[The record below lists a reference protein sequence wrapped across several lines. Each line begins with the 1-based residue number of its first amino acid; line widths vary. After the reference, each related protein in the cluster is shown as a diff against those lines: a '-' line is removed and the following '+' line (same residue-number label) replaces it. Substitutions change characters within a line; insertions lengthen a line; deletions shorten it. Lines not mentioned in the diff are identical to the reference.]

1 MKNPNN
7 NTFEDTLSQ
16 LETLVEKLESG
27 DGTLENS
34 LEWFEEGM
42 ALIKLC
48 RTELESAE
56 QKVSDLLE
64 NLDDASQSKKRNE

>member
-16 LETLVEKLESG
+16 LEALVEKLESG

-56 QKVSDLLE
+56 QTE
-64 NLDDASQSKKRNE
+64 TQANQ

>member
-16 LETLVEKLESG
+16 LEALVEKLESG
-27 DGTLENS
+27 NGTLENS
-34 LEWFEEGM
+34 VEWFEEGM

-64 NLDDASQSKKRNE
+64 HSDDASQSQKRNE